1 MDVREK
7 NVGKEREINMEEI
20 REEREINAI
29 NERESKIMR

>member
-29 NERESKIMR
+29 NERESKIM